1 MTRRRRCDFVAPRR
15 EARNFLIGFGSIIQ
29 TESRQSAYASSSSPP
44 SSSSSSSSSSAAQ
57 QQPFSTHYS
66 SDASSAA
73 AASSSSTDAAPC
85 RISADFGYVREWN
98 FQAPTAQIC
107 ALGLRKVEPGN
118 RGSTINGVIFPAPG
132 VSASVPLS

>member
-1 MTRRRRCDFVAPRR
+1 MAPRR
-15 EARNFLIGFGSIIQ
+15 EAQHFLIGFGSIIQ
-29 TESRQSAYASSSSPP
+29 TESRQSAYASSPST
-44 SSSSSSSSSSAAQ
+44 SSSSAQ
-57 QQPFSTHYS
+57 QQPFSTHYFS
-66 SDASSAA
+66 SEASLSFGGGGGGGGGT
-73 AASSSSTDAAPC
+73 SSTDAAPC

-132 VSASVPLS
+132 VSTLPP